1 MIIDFH
7 THTFP
12 DKSSEKIV
20 NHLAH
25 IGCIPPHT
33 DGSVI
38 GLFSSMKEAD
48 IDYSVNLP
56 VMTKPSQVE
65 KVNSSLIQQQEYLL
79 DMKIITFGGMHPNY
93 TNYKEELLRLKQAG
107 IPGIKLHPAYQNVDL
122 DDIRMMR
129 IIDEASSQ
137 GLITLVHA
145 GIDIGI
151 YDHNYSSVAHI
162 LKLLKEV
169 APEKLVLAHMGNWG
183 LLEGGRK

>member
-12 DKSSEKIV
+12 DRSSEKIV

-65 KVNSSLIQQQEYLL
+65 KVNSSLIQQQEYLPVQ
-79 DMKIITFGGMHPNY
+79 T
-93 TNYKEELLRLKQAG
+93 
-107 IPGIKLHPAYQNVDL
+107 
-122 DDIRMMR
+122 DI
-129 IIDEASSQ
+129 
-137 GLITLVHA
+137 LFITLR
-145 GIDIGI
+145 
-151 YDHNYSSVAHI
+151 S
-162 LKLLKEV
+162 
-169 APEKLVLAHMGNWG
+169 
-183 LLEGGRK
+183 RKNRIQYR

>member
-25 IGCIPPHT
+25 IGCILHIQMVLS
-33 DGSVI
+33 SVSF
-38 GLFSSMKEAD
+38 LSMKEAD

-107 IPGIKLHPAYQNVDL
+107 IPGIKLHPAYQNVDI
-122 DDIRMMR
+122 DDIYLGNGVSELIVMSM
-129 IIDEASSQ
+129 Q
-137 GLITLVHA
+137 GLLDT
-145 GIDIGI
+145 GMRFW
-151 YDHNYSSVAHI
+151 YQCQTI
-162 LKLLKEV
+162 LSGQPLS
-169 APEKLVLAHMGNWG
+169 A
-183 LLEGGRK
+183 

>member
-93 TNYKEELLRLKQAG
+93 TNYKEELLRLKQAEFLELNS
-107 IPGIKLHPAYQNVDL
+107 ILH
-122 DDIRMMR
+122 IRM
-129 IIDEASSQ
+129 Q
-137 GLITLVHA
+137 
-145 GIDIGI
+145 
-151 YDHNYSSVAHI
+151 I
-162 LKLLKEV
+162 LMIS
-169 APEKLVLAHMGNWG
+169 A
-183 LLEGGRK
+183 

>member
-25 IGCIPPHT
+25 TGCIPPHT

-56 VMTKPSQVE
+56 VMTKPGQVE
-65 KVNSSLIQQQEYLL
+65 KVNSSLIMQKKYLL
-79 DMKIITFGGMHPNY
+79 DMKIITFGGMHPDY
-93 TNYKEELLRLKQAG
+93 VNYKRRTPAIEAG
-107 IPGIKLHPAYQNVDL
+107 WHSRYQ
-122 DDIRMMR
+122 
-129 IIDEASSQ
+129 
-137 GLITLVHA
+137 ITPC
-145 GIDIGI
+145 I
-151 YDHNYSSVAHI
+151 SKCRS
-162 LKLLKEV
+162 
-169 APEKLVLAHMGNWG
+169 
-183 LLEGGRK
+183 

>member
-25 IGCIPPHT
+25 TGCIPPHT

-56 VMTKPSQVE
+56 VMTKPGQVE
-65 KVNSSLIQQQEYLL
+65 KVNSSLIMQKEYLL
-79 DMKIITFGGMHPNY
+79 DMKIITFGTP
-93 TNYKEELLRLKQAG
+93 A
-107 IPGIKLHPAYQNVDL
+107 IKTGWHSRYQ
-122 DDIRMMR
+122 
-129 IIDEASSQ
+129 
-137 GLITLVHA
+137 ITPC
-145 GIDIGI
+145 I
-151 YDHNYSSVAHI
+151 SKCRS
-162 LKLLKEV
+162 
-169 APEKLVLAHMGNWG
+169 
-183 LLEGGRK
+183 

>member
-25 IGCIPPHT
+25 TGCIPPHT

-56 VMTKPSQVE
+56 VMTKPGQVE
-65 KVNSSLIQQQEYLL
+65 KVNSSLIMQKEYLL
-79 DMKIITFGGMHPNY
+79 DMKIITFGGMHPDY
-93 TNYKEELLRLKQAG
+93 VNYKEELLRLKQAG

-129 IIDEASSQ
+129 IIDEAS
-137 GLITLVHA
+137 
-145 GIDIGI
+145 
-151 YDHNYSSVAHI
+151 
-162 LKLLKEV
+162 
-169 APEKLVLAHMGNWG
+169 
-183 LLEGGRK
+183 